1 MRATKC
7 RSAAGAAVRRF
18 VEALD
23 QITRLLEFDRQKV
36 SRRDI
41 DPLQF
46 NAGCVTAAGNN
57 FVGPE
62 LQARSIRFAVEK
74 VHIVLSDE
82 PACFIYRIACGRGGR
97 CLGSGL
103 RIFLITYLVERDGVE
118 TVGRVRAPVENSASG
133 CRAELP
139 RGERTAVF
147 GDENAV
153 TADARAYISTR
164 PVNLEAVLGL
174 CGGE

>member
-1 MRATKC
+1 MRPAKC
-7 RSAAGAAVRRF
+7 RSAAGAAVSCL

-23 QITRLLEFDRQKV
+23 QITGLLKFDRQKV

-62 LQARSIRFAVEK
+62 LQARSIRLAVEK
-74 VHIVLSDE
+74 IQIVLMDE
-82 PACFIYRIACGRGGR
+82 PPRFVYRIAGRREGR

-103 RIFLITYLVERDGVE
+103 RSFLIT
-118 TVGRVRAPVENSASG
+118 N
-133 CRAELP
+133 
-139 RGERTAVF
+139 
-147 GDENAV
+147 
-153 TADARAYISTR
+153 
-164 PVNLEAVLGL
+164 
-174 CGGE
+174 